1 LRCRLILLAAHLE
14 NIDTGPYWLG
24 EHTLNHT
31 ISGLV
36 KNRAGILGQL
46 VGAFKGSALNIK
58 SMAVSETDLFETSR
72 LTIVVEGHDKD
83 VKQATAEV
91 KKLRDV
97 VQIDNLSR
105 QEFVDRE
112 LALVKVNFCPE
123 ELSQLTQTAEVFG
136 AKVIAMGR
144 KSITFEIAAA
154 EKQVDGFINALN
166 SFGICGLA
174 RSGRVALKGGD
185 EV

>member
-1 LRCRLILLAAHLE
+1 LK
-14 NIDTGPYWLG
+14 
-24 EHTLNHT
+24 HT

-36 KNRAGILGQL
+36 KNRAGILNQL

-72 LTIVVEGHDKD
+72 LTIVVEGQDKE
-83 VKQATAEV
+83 VKQATSQV
-91 KKLRDV
+91 KKLPDV
-97 VQIDNLSR
+97 LQIDNLSR
-105 QEFVDRE
+105 QEFLDRE
-112 LALVKVNFCPE
+112 LALVSVQFRPDDLN
-123 ELSQLTQTAEVFG
+123 QLTQMAEVFG
-136 AKVIAMGR
+136 AQVIAMGR
-144 KSITFEIAAA
+144 RSITFEITG
-154 EKQVDGFINALN
+154 EEERVDGLINALN